1 LGSRYTDY
9 VVVLSVFF
17 VLKPYLAN
25 ACGAEWLDADCFAVG
40 HDQFCMRINRLS
52 SAADKP
58 MVPFSFALVEC
69 DTKFKWFF
77 LLYPIIYNYSQVSKT
92 SRILVKEV

>member
-1 LGSRYTDY
+1 
-9 VVVLSVFF
+9 
-17 VLKPYLAN
+17 
-25 ACGAEWLDADCFAVG
+25 
-40 HDQFCMRINRLS
+40 LS